1 MEIPALNFF
10 NLINTGLENH
20 GKINQY
26 DVMKESSELESRD
39 NNTWGLVYVKS
50 CFKWITYLLFSLY
63 SFTITIFIVHKKK
76 EEEVEEEE
84 KVRPRGKKGREEQR
98 GYVIFLK
105 VTQPGNDRLNTQSLT
120 LGSES

>member
-1 MEIPALNFF
+1 MLRAVSS
-10 NLINTGLENH
+10 GLH
-20 GKINQY
+20 TFYFHYI
-26 DVMKESSELESRD
+26 
-39 NNTWGLVYVKS
+39 
-50 CFKWITYLLFSLY
+50 
-63 SFTITIFIVHKKK
+63 FTITIFIVHKK

-84 KVRPRGKKGREEQR
+84 KIRPRGKKGREEQR

>member
-39 NNTWGLVYVKS
+39 NNT
-50 CFKWITYLLFSLY
+50 
-63 SFTITIFIVHKKK
+63 
-76 EEEVEEEE
+76 
-84 KVRPRGKKGREEQR
+84 
-98 GYVIFLK
+98 
-105 VTQPGNDRLNTQSLT
+105 
-120 LGSES
+120 